1 MAKKRRK
8 QVLWELSLQDFI
20 NATRR
25 RQNPDTVLLDEAVK
39 LLPLRPWW
47 EIQEAYY
54 TRVYELTGGNKS
66 KTARILKISLR
77 ACRYFF
83 NEKFVEKE

>member
-8 QVLWELSLQDFI
+8 HILWELSLQDFI
-20 NATRR
+20 NDTKRH
-25 RQNPDTVLLDEAVK
+25 QNPDTVLLDEAVK
-39 LLPLRPWW
+39 LLPIRPWW

-54 TRVYELTGGNKS
+54 MRVYELTGRNKT
-66 KTARILKISLR
+66 KTAKILKISIR

-83 NEKFVEKE
+83 NEKYLEKE